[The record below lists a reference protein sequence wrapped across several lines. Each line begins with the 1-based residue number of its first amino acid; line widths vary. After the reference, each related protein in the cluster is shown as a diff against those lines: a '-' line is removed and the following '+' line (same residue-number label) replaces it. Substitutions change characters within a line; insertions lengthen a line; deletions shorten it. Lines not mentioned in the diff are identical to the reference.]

1 MRLQMSGTD
10 GGSGGGAAA
19 GLGSHPYLSIG
30 GSGGGGLMDASV
42 SAAVSAMHL
51 GTDLFVDLCVSPKET
66 ASAPGFCA
74 PPLPSIPTPS
84 LAAAVGGESG
94 SDTRPA
100 PLDAGPAPA
109 DPALDAAYA
118 APGLLPAV
126 SQADT
131 SLCNQSMFSGYMPA
145 LTHRLYLAPILYA
158 GYLAAWRAAA
168 GAAKGSVAAA
178 RLLGAATTL
187 AWGKG
192 APALLRFLAV
202 LRAAAAAGARASATM
217 VRSGVKRLAH
227 SMGEAAAGGSGST
240 CSDGLAVFTGRLVR
254 LLRSAL
260 TRCRPRLSVDQGK
273 CRVAAP
279 KRGGAS
285 SLLSFPLNSRSTEDL
300 CGPDADDDDNQT
312 PDLGNRFER
321 QPSLSRHDSFDSTS
335 TRGSGGGG
343 GGSRRGGFARRLLR
357 VAAVAA
363 QAAGVPL
370 AHAWLSGR
378 GAAGGGGSRASPAA
392 SSGLG
397 KPPLAPRRSG
407 AESSSRPLGGQPP
420 QPQRGGGPP
429 PQQQRSRALT
439 QLMLGLQP
447 THLHRAAA
455 AAQEQKQQQQ
465 QQLRRQS
472 QFHPVGAMGSNNGVT
487 QQQQRGGGGGGGGAR
502 SEGRRRSI
510 ESEIFI

>member
-1 MRLQMSGTD
+1 M
-10 GGSGGGAAA
+10 A
-19 GLGSHPYLSIG
+19 
-30 GSGGGGLMDASV
+30 
-42 SAAVSAMHL
+42 
-51 GTDLFVDLCVSPKET
+51 
-66 ASAPGFCA
+66 
-74 PPLPSIPTPS
+74 
-84 LAAAVGGESG
+84 
-94 SDTRPA
+94 
-100 PLDAGPAPA
+100 
-109 DPALDAAYA
+109 
-118 APGLLPAV
+118 
-126 SQADT
+126 
-131 SLCNQSMFSGYMPA
+131 
-145 LTHRLYLAPILYA
+145 
-158 GYLAAWRAAA
+158 
-168 GAAKGSVAAA
+168 
-178 RLLGAATTL
+178 
-187 AWGKG
+187 
-192 APALLRFLAV
+192 
-202 LRAAAAAGARASATM
+202 
-217 VRSGVKRLAH
+217 RSGVKRLAH
-227 SMGEAAAGGSGST
+227 SVGEAAAGGSGGT
-240 CSDGLAVFTGRLVR
+240 CSDGLAVVTGRLGR

-260 TRCRPRLSVDQGK
+260 SRCRPRLSIDQGK
-273 CRVAAP
+273 GRVISQT

-312 PDLGNRFER
+312 TDRGNRFER
-321 QPSLSRHDSFDSTS
+321 QPSLSPSLSRHDSFDSTS
-335 TRGSGGGG
+335 TRGSGGSGG
-343 GGSRRGGFARRLLR
+343 RRGGFARRLLR

-378 GAAGGGGSRASPAA
+378 GAGGGGGSRASPAA
-392 SSGLG
+392 VSGLG

-455 AAQEQKQQQQ
+455 AAQEQRQQQQ

-472 QFHPVGAMGSNNGVT
+472 QFQPVGAMGGNNGVT
-487 QQQQRGGGGGGGGAR
+487 QQRGGGGGGGGAR

>member
-1 MRLQMSGTD
+1 MPSDEPLVRLQMGGTG
-10 GGSGGGAAA
+10 GGSRASGQV
-19 GLGSHPYLSIG
+19 SHPFLSI

-42 SAAVSAMHL
+42 SAAISAMQL
-51 GTDLFVDLCVSPKET
+51 GTDLFVDLCVSPKDT
-66 ASAPGFCA
+66 TSSAPGFCA
-74 PPLPSIPTPS
+74 PPPPPPAPS
-84 LAAAVGGESG
+84 LSAAAGGGLG
-94 SDTRPA
+94 SD
-100 PLDAGPAPA
+100 AGPPAPA
-109 DPALDAAYA
+109 DPPLDATYD

-168 GAAKGSVAAA
+168 GAAKGSAAAA
-178 RLLGAATTL
+178 RLLGAATAL

-202 LRAAAAAGARASATM
+202 LRAAAAAGARAFATM
-217 VRSGVKRLAH
+217 AHSGIKRLAH
-227 SMGEAAAGGSGST
+227 SVGEAAAGGSGGT
-240 CSDGLAVFTGRLVR
+240 CSDGLSVLTGRLVG

-260 TRCRPRLSVDQGK
+260 TRCRPRLSAGHGMS
-273 CRVAAP
+273 RVAAQT

-300 CGPDADDDDNQT
+300 CGPDADEDDDNQT
-312 PDLGNRFER
+312 PGHGNRYKQ
-321 QPSLSRHDSFDSTS
+321 QPSLSPALIRQDSMDSTS
-335 TRGSGGGG
+335 TRGSGG

-378 GAAGGGGSRASPAA
+378 GAGGGGGSRALPAA

-407 AESSSRPLGGQPP
+407 AESSRPPGSSKPP

-429 PQQQRSRALT
+429 PQPQRSRALT

-455 AAQEQKQQQQ
+455 AAQEQKQQE

-472 QFHPVGAMGSNNGVT
+472 QFQPVGAATMGGNGAT
-487 QQQQRGGGGGGGGAR
+487 QQRGGGGGGAR